1 MWFLTHSNSY
11 KVGAF
16 KGYAISG
23 NNIYGVDLFYVDTI
37 YYNNAICLS
46 LQKML
51 TFIQICKNL
60 RWEQN

>member
-16 KGYAISG
+16 TGYAISV

-37 YYNNAICLS
+37 YYNNAFCLS

-51 TFIQICKNL
+51 TFMQICKNL